1 MNFRKNCFFINF
13 LLLFVASAFQ
23 LGGSRSQP
31 PVVTPSASKNFNR
44 FKNDMIG
51 ELYELFNLTVFENK
65 VSAQAGGFLHDCT
78 LSSCSPFFALALSL
92 SSPRLMGGRA
102 KGDSEPNYFVLT
114 ASFPFSCLLT
124 WRSSGTT
131 SYEPPLDT
139 AIIWGKK
146 NGSF

>member
-1 MNFRKNCFFINF
+1 MNFRKNCFFYRF

-51 ELYELFNLTVFENK
+51 ELYELFNSTVFENK
-65 VSAQAGGFLHDCT
+65 VREFLYGCT
-78 LSSCSPFFALALSL
+78 LSTCSPFLALALSVL
-92 SSPRLMGGRA
+92 TPPNGGPG
-102 KGDSEPNYFVLT
+102 KGRFCFVLT
-114 ASFPFSCLLT
+114 ASFPYSCLLT

-139 AIIWGKK
+139 AIIWGKR